1 MALAPV
7 TDKQKQLFQLMNQ
20 GKAFVNPLIPGS
32 SGLTS
37 SISQSAGHVST
48 LTTNLNNATYKT
60 QLANAGLT
68 PSVLTS
74 MTTGAAAGSAAVTT
88 LRNYGDKSIAE
99 TSQRLR
105 VAEQYNTV
113 SKRFTGVD
121 PGCSSHNGVMG
132 VVKSLGQTAMDGYNS
147 VVASANTAMKA
158 VNDAIA
164 KGVADVTALAQKAV
178 TAVNAAVAK
187 ATEFAN
193 KVTQM
198 IADEVAELARQ
209 VAASTHAWLAGVL
222 PDWFGDECKGQVLDK
237 VSTPELKSASTT
249 A

>member
-20 GKAFVNPLIPGS
+20 GKAFVNPLISGS
-32 SGLTS
+32 AGLTGS
-37 SISQSAGHVST
+37 LSATAGHVST
-48 LTTNLNNATYKT
+48 LTSNLTNPTYKSQFEQSGMT
-60 QLANAGLT
+60 ST
-68 PSVLTS
+68 ILTS
-74 MTTGAAAGSAAVTT
+74 AATGAVAGAGTVAT
-88 LRNYGDKSIAE
+88 LRTYGDKSIAE

-105 VAEQYNTV
+105 VADQYNTV

-121 PGCSSHNGVMG
+121 PGCSSHSGVMG
-132 VVKSLGQTAMDGYNS
+132 VVKDLGQKAMDGYQS
-147 VVASANTAMKA
+147 VVDAANKAMA
-158 VNDAIA
+158 AINDAIA
-164 KGVADVTALAQKAV
+164 KGTAVITDLIQKAM
-178 TAVNAAVAK
+178 TQINAAIAK

-193 KVTQM
+193 KVKQM
-198 IADEVAELARQ
+198 IQDEIDELARQ

-222 PDWFGDECKGQVLDK
+222 PDWFGDECKDQVLDK